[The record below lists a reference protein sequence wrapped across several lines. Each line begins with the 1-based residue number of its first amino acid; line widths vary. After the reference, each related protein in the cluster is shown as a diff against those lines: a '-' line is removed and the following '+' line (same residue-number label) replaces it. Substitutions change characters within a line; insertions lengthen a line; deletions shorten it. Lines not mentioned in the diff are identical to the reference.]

1 MAEPATHLNTL
12 PMLDNKRRKGEA
24 EGVQVKAERG
34 RGVAAD
40 KAKANYV
47 RLST

>member
-1 MAEPATHLNTL
+1 MAEPATHMSTL
-12 PMLDNKRRKGEA
+12 STPDNKRRKA
-24 EGVQVKAERG
+24 EGEGVHVKAERA